1 MNKPRGGLGET
12 QKSGQVLPRCSE
24 AGAAIRV
31 ARLVFELHIYTDSDW
46 AGDRETS
53 KSTYGGAVTWGR
65 HTLKTWATTQAMIA
79 LSSGEDELY
88 AYGILF
94 MLGLEMG
101 CTVCTDASAAIG
113 IVHRQGLGKTRRIE
127 VQHL

>member
-1 MNKPRGGLGET
+1 
-12 QKSGQVLPRCSE
+12 
-24 AGAAIRV
+24 
-31 ARLVFELHIYTDSDW
+31 
-46 AGDRETS
+46 
-53 KSTYGGAVTWGR
+53 
-65 HTLKTWATTQAMIA
+65 MIA

-88 AYGILF
+88 AYGILS